1 MIFKKCLC
9 LVFSASVMY
18 YVSNTVICL
27 YLIFWYWSG
36 RGWLFIKQEQ
46 HPLTWISS
54 ACSSAPAK
62 CLASLKT
69 TSSTSL
75 KQVRHIRMLVCMHTC
90 VCVLHVWSV
99 CCRERRT
106 LPFSHDSD
114 VSWEGIHIWCSLWW
128 SYPHSPRAAEVLIQ
142 CFCLSC
148 VICLNICI
156 QTFFTF

>member
-90 VCVLHVWSV
+90 VCVLHVWSLCV
-99 CCRERRT
+99 VESEGPCPSHMIVMCRGR
-106 LPFSHDSD
+106 
-114 VSWEGIHIWCSLWW
+114 V
-128 SYPHSPRAAEVLIQ
+128 
-142 CFCLSC
+142 
-148 VICLNICI
+148 
-156 QTFFTF
+156 FTFDALCDGRILTPPELLRYWFSVFVYPV